1 VIYSVTE
8 EVIEMAWEIFTKESR
23 QKTTAPML
31 TIGQKLGRITLN
43 RSAAM
48 LFDKEG
54 PIEAVLLLWDKERRV
69 FGIRPINRK
78 DPRSFGVRY
87 TRSKDKDKSITGAA
101 FAGVAFLKYIGYD
114 FSTTKAYP
122 VKRSEDESM
131 FEVEVPAD
139 RLSGSQQPLIAVEG
153 GRKHGKAANGD

>member
-1 VIYSVTE
+1 
-8 EVIEMAWEIFTKESR
+8 MAWEIFTKEIR
-23 QKTTAPML
+23 QKSTAPML
-31 TIGQKLGRITLN
+31 TIGQKLGRVTLN
-43 RSAAM
+43 RSAAL

-54 PIEAVLLLWDKERRV
+54 PIEAVLLMWDKDRRMV
-69 FGIRPINRK
+69 GIRPINKK

-101 FAGVAFLKYIGYD
+101 FAAVGFLKHIGYD

-131 FEVEVPAD
+131 FEIEIPSD
-139 RLSGSQQPLIAVEG
+139 RFTGAQQPLIAVEG